1 MHKNAKTRH
10 KSAKHHTVHKKTL
23 AALAT
28 RVQSNYTKNYLV
40 QNTNS
45 EEARI
50 VSVNELTING
60 RSTYMEIQLH
70 FHTVEFI
77 YKGRSFH
84 FIVTRSCNAVTIQS
98 QRIDAF
104 IIDGIAIR
112 IRGYPSARSTVLT
125 YKEVKCKPI
134 INRVENHFQI
144 PVIESITSRCSR
156 TDIPNVLLPHGI
168 KARRTTRNC
177 CLRNVSYILMRID
190 LHIQWNHRCRRDIYL
205 YTRSTES
212 HLFIDFSPLNFHDV
226 CIVITQGIFQLN
238 PIHRKGERLFG
249 IHRLSRFEPG

>member
-60 RSTYMEIQLH
+60 RTTYMEIQFH

-84 FIVTRSCNAVTIQS
+84 FIVTRSCNAVSIQS

-125 YKEVKCKPI
+125 YKEVKCESI

-168 KARRTTRNC
+168 AARRTTRNR
-177 CLRNVSYILMRID
+177 CLREVYSRVLRTHQ
-190 LHIQWNHRCRRDIYL
+190 HIQWNEWCWRNAYL
-205 YTRSTES
+205 YR
-212 HLFIDFSPLNFHDV
+212 FSV
-226 CIVITQGIFQLN
+226 K
-238 PIHRKGERLFG
+238 R
-249 IHRLSRFEPG
+249 

>member
-10 KSAKHHTVHKKTL
+10 KSAKCHASIKNPGSVSYQG
-23 AALAT
+23 AI
-28 RVQSNYTKNYLV
+28 QSHEKLV

-50 VSVNELTING
+50 VSVNELTIDG
-60 RSTYMEIQLH
+60 RTTYMEIQFH

-98 QRIDAF
+98 QRVDAF

-125 YKEVKCKPI
+125 YKEVK
-134 INRVENHFQI
+134 
-144 PVIESITSRCSR
+144 
-156 TDIPNVLLPHGI
+156 
-168 KARRTTRNC
+168 
-177 CLRNVSYILMRID
+177 
-190 LHIQWNHRCRRDIYL
+190 
-205 YTRSTES
+205 
-212 HLFIDFSPLNFHDV
+212 
-226 CIVITQGIFQLN
+226 
-238 PIHRKGERLFG
+238 
-249 IHRLSRFEPG
+249 